1 MLIKNLLPIVVFLLL
16 PSLCLAESKISSKDS
31 AYCEQNSINIIS
43 CLISKQGDTK
53 TPLNKAYDK
62 VYKTISYDNSLQRAL
77 EKSQIEWVKLRNE
90 QCSLEAEIYGR
101 QADQYLIEQT
111 CLNYL
116 NKQRTDVVPLIRPLN
131 LVL

>member
-31 AYCEQNSINIIS
+31 AYFEQNFIIFISFLIN
-43 CLISKQGDTK
+43 KQVDTK
-53 TPLNKAYDK
+53 TLLNKAYNK

-116 NKQRTDVVPLIRPLN
+116 NKQRTLYLN
-131 LVL
+131 SVETAN

>member
-43 CLISKQGDTK
+43 WLISKQGDTK

-62 VYKTISYDNSLQRAL
+62 VYKTISYDNSLQIAL

-116 NKQRTDVVPLIRPLN
+116 NKQRTLYLN
-131 LVL
+131 SVETAN

>member
-1 MLIKNLLPIVVFLLL
+1 MKIQLLLPISIFLLL
-16 PSLCLAESKISSKDS
+16 PSLCLAGSKINSKDS
-31 AYCEQNSINIIS
+31 AYCEQNSSNIID
-43 CLISKQGDTK
+43 CLIKKQGDTK
-53 TPLNKAYDK
+53 TALNKAYNQ
-62 VYKTISYDNSLQRAL
+62 VYKMISYDSNLQKAL

-116 NKQRTDVVPLIRPLN
+116 NKQRTLYLN
-131 LVL
+131 TVETAN

>member
-62 VYKTISYDNSLQRAL
+62 VYKTISYDNSLQIAL

-111 CLNYL
+111 CLIYL
-116 NKQRTDVVPLIRPLN
+116 NKQRTLYLN
-131 LVL
+131 SVETAI

>member
-62 VYKTISYDNSLQRAL
+62 VYKTISYDNSLQIAL

-101 QADQYLIEQT
+101 QADQYLKEQT

-116 NKQRTDVVPLIRPLN
+116 NKQRTLYLN
-131 LVL
+131 SVETAN

>member
-43 CLISKQGDTK
+43 CFISKQGDTK

-62 VYKTISYDNSLQRAL
+62 VYKTISYDNSLQIAL

-116 NKQRTDVVPLIRPLN
+116 NKQRTLYLN
-131 LVL
+131 SVETAN

>member
-62 VYKTISYDNSLQRAL
+62 VYKTISYDNSLQIAL

-116 NKQRTDVVPLIRPLN
+116 NKQRTLYLN
-131 LVL
+131 SVETAN

>member
-53 TPLNKAYDK
+53 TPLNKAYNK
-62 VYKTISYDNSLQRAL
+62 VYKTISYDNSLQIAL

-116 NKQRTDVVPLIRPLN
+116 NKQRTLYLN
-131 LVL
+131 SVETAN

>member
-53 TPLNKAYDK
+53 TPLNKEYDK
-62 VYKTISYDNSLQRAL
+62 VYKTIYYD
-77 EKSQIEWVKLRNE
+77 KS
-90 QCSLEAEIYGR
+90 
-101 QADQYLIEQT
+101 
-111 CLNYL
+111 
-116 NKQRTDVVPLIRPLN
+116 
-131 LVL
+131 

>member
-43 CLISKQGDTK
+43 CLINKQGDTK
-53 TPLNKAYDK
+53 TPLNKAYNK

-116 NKQRTDVVPLIRPLN
+116 NKQRTLYLKSVETAN
-131 LVL
+131 

>member
-53 TPLNKAYDK
+53 TPLNKAYNK

-116 NKQRTDVVPLIRPLN
+116 NKQRTLYLN
-131 LVL
+131 SVETAN

>member
-62 VYKTISYDNSLQRAL
+62 VYKTISYDNSLQIAL

-116 NKQRTDVVPLIRPLN
+116 NKKRTLYWKSEQTAN
-131 LVL
+131 

>member
-116 NKQRTDVVPLIRPLN
+116 NKQRTLYLN
-131 LVL
+131 SVETAN